1 MAEETVPRAAFDALV
16 QQIAALQATIERLTA
31 IIEEKNQIIQ
41 NQNRA
46 RFGQSSEKRTYVLT
60 DGQLSLFGIT
70 GDGITEKTADNEQ
83 GVSNDGEKEVP
94 VAAHKRKAKRTLEEL
109 CADLPVEEII
119 ADLPED
125 EKYTADGRA
134 LKYIGMDEVRT
145 ELVREPSR
153 VYVRKYYCKSYADP
167 QAEAQTGCAD
177 IRRAQTPAPLLE
189 HSYASASVVTD
200 VIMKKYADALP
211 LYRQEQI
218 WKREGVE
225 LKRGTMANWVIECSL
240 RYLVPVY
247 ERLHQY
253 LLQRDIL
260 HADEVPCQ
268 VLKEE
273 GRPAQAKSYMWIYL
287 TGNDSGPGIVL
298 YDYRP
303 GRKGQY
309 AKEFLEGF
317 HGYCHCDGYSGYNTP
332 EDIER
337 VGCYAHL
344 RRKFF
349 DAIPVKKEAGGAMLP
364 AEVGVAYCDR
374 LFLLEREYRG
384 ITAEERRKVRIEKEK
399 PVVDA
404 LYRYLG
410 TLHPVKG
417 SKLAAAVTYAMNQR
431 ANLMNYF
438 KDGRLELSNNAA
450 ERRAKS
456 YVIGRKNFLFHDT
469 VDGAKASA
477 VVYSLVETA
486 KANGLSIYHYLY
498 LLLLYMPDYINE
510 PDGIEDMM
518 PWSEF
523 MMEQC
528 HKADQKEKEME
539 PVKRK

>member
-1 MAEETVPRAAFDALV
+1 MAEETVQRAAFDVLV

-31 IIEEKNQIIQ
+31 TIEEKDRIIAEKLQIIQ

-70 GDGITEKTADNEQ
+70 GDGITEKTADGEQ

-225 LKRGTMANWVIECSL
+225 LKRGTMANWVIQTTE
-240 RYLVPVY
+240 RYLKRFS
-247 ERLHQY
+247 EAFKEE
-253 LLQRDIL
+253 LLKQEVI
-260 HADEVPCQ
+260 HADETVLQ
-268 VLKEE
+268 VNRE
-273 GRPAQAKSYMWIYL
+273 
-287 TGNDSGPGIVL
+287 
-298 YDYRP
+298 P
-303 GRKGQY
+303 GRKATEESRIWAY
-309 AKEFLEGF
+309 ASSKRSPRQIRYFRYEASRKGACAEEVLKGF
-317 HGYCHCDGYSGYNTP
+317 SGVLVTDGYSGYNVVSKVT
-332 EDIER
+332 R
-337 VGCYAHL
+337 AGCWAHM
-344 RRKFF
+344 RRKWLE
-349 DAIPVKKEAGGAMLP
+349 AMPKEATKENSLAAKGLD
-364 AEVGVAYCDR
+364 YCSR
-374 LFLLEREYRG
+374 LFELEREYEDLPDAERQRQRQLRSRP
-384 ITAEERRKVRIEKEK
+384 IAEEYYAWLETLFK
-399 PVVDA
+399 PS
-404 LYRYLG
+404 G
-410 TLHPVKG
+410 
-417 SKLAAAVTYAMNQR
+417 KLKDAVTYAVNQR
-431 ANLMNYF
+431 KYLCAF
-438 KDGRLELSNNAA
+438 LEHGEIEISNNQVENAI
-450 ERRAKS
+450 RPI
-456 YVIGRKNFLFHDT
+456 VVGRKNWLFSDT
-469 VDGAKASA
+469 PDGAQASA
-477 VVYSLVETA
+477 TVYTLMETA
-486 KANGLSIYHYLY
+486 KANGLNPEKYISH
-498 LLLLYMPDYINE
+498 LLTVLPERFAHDPKAQIDDLLPWA
-510 PDGIEDMM
+510 DGLHDL
-518 PWSEF
+518 
-523 MMEQC
+523 C
-528 HKADQKEKEME
+528 H
-539 PVKRK
+539 V